1 MDNFENDIWGAI
13 TSVLN
18 GNATPEEQRL
28 FDIWLNEHEGNKIFF
43 ENLLKSH
50 PEQKILT
57 VDAKKRILAKVNQ
70 HIQPTYN
77 IRQMRIW
84 KYSAVASIALF
95 IISAFYFIIFSGK
108 EHSEQYLEAKTPYG
122 VVSKIVL
129 PDSSVVYLNSG
140 SSLRYPVVFK
150 GKTRNVLLKGEGYFD
165 VTKDPKRM
173 FVVQTDLME
182 VKVFG
187 TRFDVKT
194 FADENVFETTLIE
207 GSVGV
212 YKNLH
217 SEEIIRL
224 KPDQR
229 LSYNSQTG
237 KMSVNKVDAVL
248 LSSWASGRYYFEK
261 ETLPVIAKKLERS
274 FNIPIQ
280 INSRVLNDAKFSG
293 LFDKNK
299 TVFQILDI
307 MKLHGRFDYKYKSDT
322 IYIFK

>member
-1 MDNFENDIWGAI
+1 MDNFENDIWGAV

-18 GNATPEEQRL
+18 GNATPEEQQL
-28 FDIWLNEHEGNKIFF
+28 FDNWLNEHEGNKTFF

-50 PEQKILT
+50 PQQKVLT
-57 VDAKKRILAKVNQ
+57 DDAKKRIFAKVDQ

-84 KYSAVASIALF
+84 KYSAVASIALLV
-95 IISAFYFIIFSGK
+95 ISAFYLLLNSGK
-108 EHSEQYLEAKTPYG
+108 NQREQYLEAKTPYG

-140 SSLRYPVVFK
+140 SSLRYPVAFN
-150 GKTRNVLLKGEGYFD
+150 GKTRNVMLKGEGYFE

-182 VKVFG
+182 VNVFG
-187 TRFDVKT
+187 TRFNIKT
-194 FADENVFETTLIE
+194 FAGENVFETTLIE

-217 SEEIIRL
+217 SEEIVRL

-229 LSYNSQTG
+229 LTYNSQSG

-248 LSSWASGRYYFEK
+248 LSSWANGRYYFEQ
-261 ETLPVIAKKLERS
+261 ETLPVIVKKLERS
-274 FNIPIQ
+274 FNIPIH
-280 INSRVLNDAKFSG
+280 INSRVLDDAKFSG

-307 MKLHGRFDYKYKSDT
+307 MKLHGRFEYKYKSDT